1 MHSELIPLRLMRRI
15 RETQEGQMPSHLP
28 PIRSDDVSIYYVET
42 HEGATVV
49 TALELSDQGQL
60 LDPWPNG
67 FFEEGYRERFSQ

>member
-1 MHSELIPLRLMRRI
+1 
-15 RETQEGQMPSHLP
+15 MPSHLP